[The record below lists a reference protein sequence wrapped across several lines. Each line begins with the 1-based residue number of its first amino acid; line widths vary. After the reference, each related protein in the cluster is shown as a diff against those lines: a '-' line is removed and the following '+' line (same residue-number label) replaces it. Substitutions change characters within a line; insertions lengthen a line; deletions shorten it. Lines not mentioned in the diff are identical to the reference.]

1 MQHLADRPVL
11 IAHRGASGERPEHT
25 LASYTLAIEQGADF
39 IEPDLVL
46 TKDGVLVARHE
57 NEISTTTDVAEHAEF
72 ASRKATKTID
82 GHDMTGWFTEDFTL
96 AELKKLRARERLPR
110 LRPAN
115 TAYDGQFCI
124 PTFDEIITLAQ
135 EKSKEAGRP
144 IGLYPETKHP
154 GYFAAIGL
162 PHEAPLLEALSRA
175 GYSGPDAPVFIQSFE
190 VENLIALSGKT
201 GVRLIQL
208 VDSDGGPADKSD
220 VSYADM
226 LTEDGLKDVARYAA
240 GIGPA
245 KDLVIK
251 RTVLGALDASTGLV
265 GRCHANG
272 LLVHPW
278 TFRAENFFL
287 PLGMR
292 RGVSPR
298 KHGDLAREL
307 DHFLAEGVDGLFC
320 DFPGIA
326 RAVIDGQG

>member
-1 MQHLADRPVL
+1 MGRTLPDGGTRPSRSAQHLADAP
-11 IAHRGASGERPEHT
+11 
-25 LASYTLAIEQGADF
+25 
-39 IEPDLVL
+39 
-46 TKDGVLVARHE
+46 GVLL
-57 NEISTTTDVAEHAEF
+57 D
-72 ASRKATKTID
+72 D
-82 GHDMTGWFTEDFTL
+82 
-96 AELKKLRARERLPR
+96 LRR
-110 LRPAN
+110 
-115 TAYDGQFCI
+115 
-124 PTFDEIITLAQ
+124 
-135 EKSKEAGRP
+135 
-144 IGLYPETKHP
+144 
-154 GYFAAIGL
+154 
-162 PHEAPLLEALSRA
+162 
-175 GYSGPDAPVFIQSFE
+175 
-190 VENLIALSGKT
+190 
-201 GVRLIQL
+201 GVRGHVVADDQL
-208 VDSDGGPADKSD
+208 QIV
-220 VSYADM
+220 VL